1 MGLGIGGLSFCGW
14 ARHYLRGPRSRLN
27 ERAMSATE
35 LPPLWYLDRGRALF
49 AGPLGRNAR
58 HRHSTPVFLAGLYGK
73 FELRVGDG
81 AWRICRTA
89 AIPAGLAY
97 EFDMGGEPLAV
108 LYAEASAA
116 GAHRISRLVRHAE
129 DMAGARV
136 GNDGEVALLR
146 EMYEDRDSPSWIPR
160 GLDDLLGF
168 AGRGAGPL
176 DPRVSRV
183 VETLQ
188 KSYADLRRVGA
199 VAESVGLSPSRF
211 QHVFTKEVGV
221 PFRRYRAWCRMRAA
235 IGAVLDGSN
244 LTAAAHEAGFSDQA
258 HFARDFRRTF
268 GAPATP
274 SLANVR
280 RAPPRSAIARPR
292 RPCLAG

>member
-1 MGLGIGGLSFCGW
+1 
-14 ARHYLRGPRSRLN
+14 
-27 ERAMSATE
+27 MSAAE

-73 FELRVGDG
+73 FSLRVGDG

-108 LYAEASAA
+108 LYAEASA
-116 GAHRISRLVRHAE
+116 GAHRISRFVRHAE
-129 DMAGARV
+129 DVAGARV
-136 GNDGEVALLR
+136 GDDGEVALLR

-160 GLDDLLGF
+160 ALDDLLGF
-168 AGRGAGPL
+168 AGRGEPPL
-176 DPRVSRV
+176 DSRVSRV
-183 VETLQ
+183 VETLHEN
-188 KSYADLRRVGA
+188 YADVRRVGA

-211 QHVFTKEVGV
+211 QHVFSREIGV

-235 IGAVLDGSN
+235 IGAVLSGSN
-244 LTAAAHEAGFSDQA
+244 LTAAAHEAGFADQA

-274 SLANVR
+274 SLATVR
-280 RAPPRSAIARPR
+280 RARPRPAMARPM
-292 RPCLAG
+292 RPCPAG